1 MTITITEVIKK
12 RDSTESYLKISSIAL
27 NAKYLTTPQNTT
39 RCEKD
44 VDTDI
49 FNTYFSIALR
59 TVHFPSLPAGEIG
72 QSGFHFFCHEIN
84 LIIKLNISK
93 LVD

>member
-1 MTITITEVIKK
+1 M
-12 RDSTESYLKISSIAL
+12 
-27 NAKYLTTPQNTT
+27 PHNTT

-72 QSGFHFFCHEIN
+72 QSSFHFLCHEIN